1 MKKIL
6 LVTVLFF
13 SLMAFSQNEQ
23 LAQNYFD
30 RGEFEKALLSYEELL
45 KSQSGN
51 GAYFQKLIECHQQLL
66 QFDKAEK
73 AIQERFDK
81 YKQGNLLVELG
92 FNYQLQKEETKAK
105 KRYEE
110 ALDKIRK
117 STNEVYS
124 IAYSFEKKALV
135 DYALQA
141 YQIALESNPMLNF
154 NFQMA
159 LLYGQ
164 QGNIDMMIEKFLIE
178 SYSNPQN
185 MPMVQNQFTRFMNEE
200 GDEQFNIA
208 LRKALLVRT
217 QKTQDVFW
225 NDYLSWFFVQQK
237 EYGKAFIQQKAIYKR
252 NPDSFSNIV
261 DLAQMAIEDNDQEV
275 AKEILTFVIQN
286 TNDLDLLI
294 QSHSFLM
301 EMKINHAQPADFQVI
316 TTELDALIKQ
326 FGVSPYTLSLLKQQA
341 NFSAFNLNEPEKGKA
356 ILKSVLE
363 MPLNR
368 YQLAEVKMELADI
381 LLFEEKFNQAL
392 IYYSQIES
400 DMNGDVIG
408 QEANLKTAKTSYFK
422 TDFEWA
428 SHQLKVLKSATS
440 QLIANDAM
448 DLFLL
453 ISDNTVED
461 STQVALKKFAR
472 ADFLVYKNKNLEALA
487 LFQTILKEHKGEA
500 IEAITLLRIGKIQEK
515 LGDYTAALEHYKII
529 IDKYKESIYIDEAL
543 YFAAE
548 IYNFQL
554 KEIEKAKPLYEE
566 MIFKHEDSIYFVE
579 ARKKYR
585 QLRGDTNL

>member
-1 MKKIL
+1 
-6 LVTVLFF
+6 
-13 SLMAFSQNEQ
+13 
-23 LAQNYFD
+23 
-30 RGEFEKALLSYEELL
+30 
-45 KSQSGN
+45 
-51 GAYFQKLIECHQQLL
+51 
-66 QFDKAEK
+66 
-73 AIQERFDK
+73 
-81 YKQGNLLVELG
+81 
-92 FNYQLQKEETKAK
+92 
-105 KRYEE
+105 
-110 ALDKIRK
+110 
-117 STNEVYS
+117 
-124 IAYSFEKKALV
+124 
-135 DYALQA
+135 
-141 YQIALESNPMLNF
+141 
-154 NFQMA
+154 
-159 LLYGQ
+159 
-164 QGNIDMMIEKFLIE
+164 
-178 SYSNPQN
+178 
-185 MPMVQNQFTRFMNEE
+185 
-200 GDEQFNIA
+200 
-208 LRKALLVRT
+208 
-217 QKTQDVFW
+217 
-225 NDYLSWFFVQQK
+225 
-237 EYGKAFIQQKAIYKR
+237 
-252 NPDSFSNIV
+252 
-261 DLAQMAIEDNDQEV
+261 
-275 AKEILTFVIQN
+275 
-286 TNDLDLLI
+286 
-294 QSHSFLM
+294 
-301 EMKINHAQPADFQVI
+301 
-316 TTELDALIKQ
+316 
-326 FGVSPYTLSLLKQQA
+326 
-341 NFSAFNLNEPEKGKA
+341 
-356 ILKSVLE
+356 VLE

-472 ADFLVYKNKNLEALA
+472 ADFLVYKNKNLEALT

-515 LGDYTAALEHYKII
+515 LGDYNAALEHYKII
-529 IDKYKESIYIDEAL
+529 IDKYKESIYLDEAL

-554 KEIEKAKPLYEE
+554 KDIEKAKPLYEE